1 MATTS
6 DGPSETDLNGGDPA
20 STTWKERLPEALNA
34 VGLASIKSR
43 ILALALVATLVPA
56 LSTAVLSHRQQ
67 RIALTENLN
76 GELRSR
82 GSQTAREV
90 DLWVKER
97 SYDIRVFTGSF
108 EVTENLERIAAGGAG
123 AATARTRLTDYLAGV
138 HGRFTDYARLEVL
151 NATAQPIAS
160 SGDASAPVRL
170 PTEWLVRLEG
180 GETVIGEP
188 YRAEPSGKMAA
199 TLAAPILTPDGRFL
213 GVLGATLDLDAVA
226 RILDGL
232 APGDSG
238 RVDVVTGTGQL
249 VATSAARGPDIDP
262 ATLERLAAAEAGA
275 TEYVDGEGTPMV
287 GSLSPVPGLTWAVVT
302 QIPTAEAYAQV
313 VQLRNS
319 TLLLVSGLLVAV
331 GLVAYLLGSVIA
343 RPLVR
348 LTAGARAVSAGDFSV
363 DLPVTGRGEVGYL
376 TQVFN
381 DMVGRLRQSREELDQ
396 RSREFERLSLTDQLT
411 GLYNRRFIL
420 EALDREIS
428 RAERHEQ
435 SFCVVMIDVDRFKAY
450 NDTHGHLAGDQVL
463 QGVGTVIPKAT
474 RELDVV
480 ARYGGEEFIVLLP
493 ECNLENGVKAGERI
507 RARVARE
514 TFDGRSVTI
523 SVGVAEFPM
532 HADSAKGVIGAADA
546 ALYEAKRL
554 GRDRVQAATP
564 ESAVE
569 TSGARGGANRR
580 GRGETDRAS

>member
-1 MATTS
+1 MKS
-6 DGPSETDLNGGDPA
+6 DGRSDTDPSAGDPA
-20 STTWKERLPEALNA
+20 STSWKERLPEALDA
-34 VGLASIKSR
+34 VGLASIKNR
-43 ILALALVATLVPA
+43 ILALALAATLVPA
-56 LSTAVLSHRQQ
+56 LSTAVLSYRQN
-67 RIALTENLN
+67 RIALSENLN

-82 GSQTAREV
+82 GSQAAREV

-108 EVTENLERIAAGGAG
+108 EVTENLDRIAQGGAG
-123 AATARTRLTDYLAGV
+123 AAPARTRLTDYLAGV
-138 HGRFTDYARLEVL
+138 HGRFDDYARLEVL
-151 NATAQPIAS
+151 NATARPIAA
-160 SGDASAPVRL
+160 SGDASAAIRL
-170 PTEWLVRLEG
+170 PTEWLVRLER
-180 GETVIGEP
+180 GETMIGEP
-188 YRAEPSGKMAA
+188 YRAESSARMAA

-213 GVLGATLDLDAVA
+213 GVLAATLALDAVA
-226 RILDGL
+226 RILVGL

-238 RVDVVTGTGQL
+238 RVDVVNGTGQL
-249 VATSAARGPDIDP
+249 IATSAARGTDIDP
-262 ATLERLAAAEAGA
+262 GTLERLAASEAGA
-275 TEYVDGEGTPMV
+275 MEYVDGEGTPMV

-319 TLLLVSGLLVAV
+319 ALVLVSGLLVAV
-331 GLVAYLLGSVIA
+331 GLVAYLLGSVIV

-381 DMVGRLRQSREELDQ
+381 DMVARLRQSREELDQ

-420 EALDREIS
+420 QALDREVS
-428 RAERHEQ
+428 RSDRADQ
-435 SFCVVMIDVDRFKAY
+435 SFCVLMIDVDRFKQY
-450 NDTHGHLAGDQVL
+450 NDTYGHLAGDQVL
-463 QGVGTVIPKAT
+463 QGVGTVIPQAT

-493 ECNLENGVKAGERI
+493 ECTLENGVRAGERI

-514 TFDGRSVTI
+514 TFDGRTVTI

-532 HADSAKGVIGAADA
+532 HADSAEGVIGAADA

-554 GRDRVQAATP
+554 GRDRVRGAAP
-564 ESAVE
+564 ASAVE
-569 TSGARGGANRR
+569 TK
-580 GRGETDRAS
+580 